1 VHDCAQKIYPSPFDF
16 ARQALLYLPQP
27 MPEPRE
33 AGYAQCLHEC
43 IRSVLDL
50 SRGRAFVLFTS
61 HAALQLAHGVLQSQ
75 LAYPLLVQGEAPR
88 GQLLERFREAG
99 NAVLLGTYSFWEGVD
114 VRGEALSCVIID
126 KLPFAPPDDPLLR
139 ARHAALREQGL
150 DPFNHQQ
157 LPHAAIA
164 LKQGVGRLIRDA
176 ADRGVVVIC
185 DPRLYRKGYGRRLLD
200 SLPPMRRT
208 QDIETVREFFRSA
221 PPQEYTGG
229 VDASAS

>member
-1 VHDCAQKIYPSPFDF
+1 
-16 ARQALLYLPQP
+16 

-33 AGYAQCLHEC
+33 PGYAQCLHEC
-43 IRSVLDL
+43 IRTVLDL

-61 HAALQLAHGVLQSQ
+61 HAALQLAHEVLQPR
-75 LAYPLLVQGEAPR
+75 LAYPLLVQGQAPR
-88 GQLLERFREAG
+88 GQLLEHFRDAG

-139 ARHAALREQGL
+139 ARHSAMREQGL

-185 DPRLYRKGYGRRLLD
+185 DPRLYRKSYGKRLLD
-200 SLPPMRRT
+200 SLPPMHRT
-208 QDIETVREFFRSA
+208 QDLEAVRAFFRCT
-221 PPQEYTGG
+221 PKQEYTAH
-229 VDASAS
+229 VDAPAS